1 MLTSLVRASLEG
13 AVLVAGI
20 WIVGRLWP
28 RLSARTLAML
38 WWCAAAKFL
47 LALVWVTPIELPIL
61 PGPQAGPVV
70 ASAIASSGSGTDSIS
85 PTSFVAS
92 DQSVHTEKGRDWRPV
107 LLGLWAG
114 GVALAMIV
122 GIRRWRITADLVGRS
137 EPATEDTTQMATEVA
152 AAIGLKRAPPVRTS
166 NDVGTPFVAGALRP
180 VVVVPADRFAALTSD
195 EKRMALCHE
204 LAHVKRADLW
214 LGCVPAL
221 AERLFFF
228 HPLVRLAAREYA
240 VCREAACDAA
250 VIDALETSPQE
261 YGRLLLALGV
271 TPGRMAVAA
280 AGASWSFSTLKRRI
294 TMLREPTSHSW
305 AVRAVAAIVVTA
317 AIAAIVPLRL
327 SARPQAAV
335 LKGGLT
341 PGREGGL
348 APGRTPLEI
357 LTTPPKEG
365 EQPEQRESKE
375 RELNYVLFLDDHHTN
390 MSGSM
395 RDIDTARRYRRNTE
409 RMLWFRQAG
418 KEYVVREPSVI
429 DQVLNLWAPVN
440 VIGDQQGKVG
450 GRQGE
455 LGARQGEIGERQ
467 GRIGA
472 EQGMIGAKQGEIGAR
487 QGRLAAREVA
497 ARTDAERRSID
508 AERQRLDEEMRALDR
523 QMRDIDAKMRDL
535 DTPMRD
541 LDDQMRV
548 LDREMQ
554 ALDLAMRSAV
564 KAAETGMQALIDK
577 SIASGVATAVK

>member
-13 AVLVAGI
+13 GVLVAGI

-47 LALVWVTPIELPIL
+47 LALVWVTPIELQIL
-61 PGPQAGPVV
+61 PGPQAGPVIS
-70 ASAIASSGSGTDSIS
+70 SAIASSGSGTDSIS
-85 PTSFVAS
+85 PTSVVPP
-92 DQSVHTEKGRDWRPV
+92 DQSVRTEKGRDWRPV

-137 EPATEDTTQMATEVA
+137 APATEDTTQMATEVA

-180 VVVVPADRFAALTSD
+180 VVVVPADRFAALSSD

-240 VCREAACDAA
+240 LCREAACDAA
-250 VIDALETSPQE
+250 VIDALDTSPRE

-280 AGASWSFSTLKRRI
+280 AGAPWSFSALKRRI
-294 TMLREPTSHSW
+294 TMLREPSNHSW
-305 AVRAVAAIVVTA
+305 KGRASAAAVVAVAV
-317 AIAAIVPLRL
+317 AAIVPLRL
-327 SARPQAAV
+327 SARPQPVVDQASQASH
-335 LKGGLT
+335 
-341 PGREGGL
+341 
-348 APGRTPLEI
+348 RTPLET
-357 LTTPPKEG
+357 LTTPAKGSEEP
-365 EQPEQRESKE
+365 QPREPRE
-375 RELNYVLFLDDHHTN
+375 REMNYVLFLDDDHTS
-390 MSGSM
+390 MSGTV
-395 RDIDTARRYRRNTE
+395 RDVETARRHRRNGE
-409 RMLWFRQAG
+409 RLLWFRQAG
-418 KEYVVREPSVI
+418 GEYVVRDPSVI
-429 DQVLNLWAPVN
+429 DQVLDLWAPVN
-440 VIGDQQGKVG
+440 LVGEQQGKVG

-455 LGARQGEIGERQ
+455 LGARQGEIGQRQ

-472 EQGMIGAKQGEIGAR
+472 EQGIIGAKQGQIGDR
-487 QGRLAAREVA
+487 QGRLAARELS
-497 ARTDAERRSID
+497 ARTDAERRSIE
-508 AERQRLDEEMRALDR
+508 AERQRLDAEMRELDR
-523 QMRDIDAKMRDL
+523 QMRDVDARMREL
-535 DTPMRD
+535 ETPMRD

-548 LDREMQ
+548 LNREMQ
-554 ALDLAMRSAV
+554 ALDLTMRSAV

>member
-1 MLTSLVRASLEG
+1 MMLTSLVRASLEG

-28 RLSARTLAML
+28 RLPARTLAIL

-47 LALVWVTPIELPIL
+47 LALGWVAPIELRLL
-61 PGPQAGPVV
+61 PAPQTAPL
-70 ASAIASSGSGTDSIS
+70 AALTAASSRAGADWIS
-85 PTSFVAS
+85 PTVPVS
-92 DQSVHTEKGRDWRPV
+92 DESARAGAGIAWRPV
-107 LLGLWAG
+107 LLGVWIS

-122 GIRRWRITADLVGRS
+122 SVRRWRVTAGLVERS
-137 EPATEDTTQMATEVA
+137 EPATEDTTRIATEVA

-180 VVVVPADRFAALTSD
+180 VVVVPTDRFAALSSD

-250 VIDALETSPQE
+250 VIDALATSPRE

-271 TPGRMAVAA
+271 APGRMAIAA
-280 AGASWSFSTLKRRI
+280 AGAPWSFSTLKRRI
-294 TMLREPTSHSW
+294 TMLREPSSHSW
-305 AVRAVAAIVVTA
+305 MGRAVAAAVVTVA
-317 AIAAIVPLRL
+317 VAAIVPLRL
-327 SARPQAAV
+327 SARPQSAV
-335 LKGGLT
+335 LEQGLT

-348 APGRTPLEI
+348 TPGRTPLEI
-357 LTTPPKEG
+357 LTTLGKEG
-365 EQPEQRESKE
+365 QQPERRESKG
-375 RELNYVLFLDDHHTN
+375 RELNYVLFLDGHHTN

-395 RDIDTARRYRRNTE
+395 RDLDTAGRHRRNGE
-409 RMLWFRQAG
+409 RMLWFRQGG
-418 KEYVVREPSVI
+418 KEYVVRDASVI
-429 DQVLNLWAPVN
+429 DQVVNLWAPVN

-450 GRQGE
+450 ERQGE

-467 GRIGA
+467 GRVGA
-472 EQGMIGAKQGEIGAR
+472 EQGEIGAKQGAIGDR
-487 QGRLAAREVA
+487 QGRLAGREA
-497 ARTDAERRSID
+497 SAGTDAERRSID
-508 AERQRLDEEMRALDR
+508 AEHRRLDEEMRVLDR
-523 QMRDIDAKMRDL
+523 QMQALDAKMREL
-535 DTPMRD
+535 DKPMRD

-554 ALDLAMRSAV
+554 ALDTKMQAAV
-564 KAAETGMQALIDK
+564 KQAESEMQALLDK
-577 SIASGVATAVK
+577 SIASGVAVPVK